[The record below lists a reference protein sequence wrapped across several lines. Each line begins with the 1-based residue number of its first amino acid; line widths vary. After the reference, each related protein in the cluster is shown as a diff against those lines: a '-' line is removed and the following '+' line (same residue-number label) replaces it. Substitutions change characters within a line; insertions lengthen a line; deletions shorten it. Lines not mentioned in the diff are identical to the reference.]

1 MTKNEIKAR
10 KAFAPIKNKQLQAR
24 LIARASKFINAQLD
38 DVVFLFENGGK

>member
-10 KAFAPIKNKQLQAR
+10 KAFAPIKDKQLRAR
-24 LIARASKFINAQLD
+24 LIARTSKFINAQLD